1 MHAINYPKV
10 VCGKDQKVYIDL
22 KLDGKRMR
30 LFHGRKFDL
39 ELCPNSYPENQR
51 LNQANILA
59 AQIYAKLISGASP
72 MIKNPEGLLSNQT
85 DLYYIKEELKRGEPQ
100 HNIFT
105 SSNHSPNPDYFKT
118 LWSHFKRVSLLL
130 EKEQTLYSF
139 RCTGTIEIYKR
150 TGSIEKLKSAMGHP
164 LVLVSLT
171 YLKSLDIAELKEED
185 MPMI

>member
-1 MHAINYPKV
+1 MDAINYPKV
-10 VCGKDQKVYIDL
+10 VYRKDQKVYLDL
-22 KLDGKRMR
+22 NINGKRMR
-30 LFHGRKFDL
+30 LFNGKKFNI
-39 ELCPNSYPENQR
+39 ELSPNSYPKDQR

-59 AQIYAKLISGASP
+59 AQVYAKLISGASP

-130 EKEQTLYSF
+130 EKEQTLYSL
-139 RCTGTIEIYKR
+139 RRTGTIEIYKR

-164 LVLVSLT
+164 SVLVSLT
-171 YLKSLDIAELKEED
+171 YLRSLDIA
-185 MPMI
+185 